1 MCRDEEVASRYYS
14 QSWYRIARNASM
26 LFKENGRRSVGKEVN
41 GYGTCGPGRQS
52 LSLSTLPNRQVG
64 GGGGGGGGGT
74 GGMVVMMEDCDSD
87 CNSVS
92 SSQGS
97 SRRMMMGSPVGW
109 TTSDAGRRIGGSGG
123 SSSRSYSSGTLK
135 ALEAVV
141 MRVID
146 RVREY
151 GHGESVCSDLREHF
165 ALLPARYL
173 LCTTIMKVSYDV

>member
-1 MCRDEEVASRYYS
+1 MRRDEEVASRYYS
-14 QSWYRIARNASM
+14 LSWYRIARNASM

-52 LSLSTLPNRQVG
+52 LSLSSLPNRQV
-64 GGGGGGGGGT
+64 GGGGGT

-87 CNSVS
+87 CNSVG

-109 TTSDAGRRIGGSGG
+109 TTSDEGRRIGGG
-123 SSSRSYSSGTLK
+123 SSRSYSSGTLK

-173 LCTTIMKVSYDV
+173 LCTTIIKVSYDV

>member
-1 MCRDEEVASRYYS
+1 
-14 QSWYRIARNASM
+14 M

-41 GYGTCGPGRQS
+41 GYGTCGPGR
-52 LSLSTLPNRQVG
+52 LSLSTLPNRQV
-64 GGGGGGGGGT
+64 GGGT

-109 TTSDAGRRIGGSGG
+109 TTSDEGRRIGGGGG
-123 SSSRSYSSGTLK
+123 SGSEVSSRRSYSSGTLK

-141 MRVID
+141 IRVID

-151 GHGESVCSDLREHF
+151 GHGESVCTDLREHF

>member
-41 GYGTCGPGRQS
+41 GYGTCGPGR

-64 GGGGGGGGGT
+64 GGGGGGT
-74 GGMVVMMEDCDSD
+74 GGMAVMMEDCDSD

-109 TTSDAGRRIGGSGG
+109 TTSDEGRRIGGGSGG